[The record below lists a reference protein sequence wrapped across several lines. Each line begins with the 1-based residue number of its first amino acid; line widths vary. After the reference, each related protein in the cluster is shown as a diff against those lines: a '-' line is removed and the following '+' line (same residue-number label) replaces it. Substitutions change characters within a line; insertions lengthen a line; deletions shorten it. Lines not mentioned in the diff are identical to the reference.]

1 MWIKPA
7 SDEAEGG
14 AKLELRFPDPRP
26 AGRAAGAELSF
37 RRPASEPLCKTTA
50 RVAATL
56 SKVKGGAKKQR
67 GRPAAA
73 GWTMK
78 VLGRDGLPIDEVGTT
93 CGEAFAVCRG
103 ISLSRPGDATPTR
116 HAIRLNTPR
125 ILSVWVPSL
134 ALCGLQ
140 APCTITAEHAD
151 AIEVSMAGMAPQ
163 MVVARD
169 EAGRFTVL
177 LTPTVGH
184 AGVPLTCTCVP
195 VCGQVRGELVRA

>member
-1 MWIKPA
+1 M
-7 SDEAEGG
+7 
-14 AKLELRFPDPRP
+14 
-26 AGRAAGAELSF
+26 
-37 RRPASEPLCKTTA
+37 
-50 RVAATL
+50 
-56 SKVKGGAKKQR
+56 
-67 GRPAAA
+67 
-73 GWTMK
+73 
-78 VLGRDGLPIDEVGTT
+78 
-93 CGEAFAVCRG
+93 
-103 ISLSRPGDATPTR
+103 
-116 HAIRLNTPR
+116 
-125 ILSVWVPSL
+125 PSL

-195 VCGQVRGELVRA
+195 VCGQVRGELVRAWLGCSCARVVRAIYTPWPQVLTPNYLCVRRWCSRPPIQYCASTPRFSFPTTNG